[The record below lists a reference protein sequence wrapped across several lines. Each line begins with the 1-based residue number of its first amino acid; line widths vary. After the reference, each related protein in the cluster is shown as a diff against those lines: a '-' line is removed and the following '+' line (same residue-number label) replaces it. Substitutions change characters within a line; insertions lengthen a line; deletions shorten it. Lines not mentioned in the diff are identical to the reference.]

1 MKVGDIVDSR
11 YKLVRPLGAG
21 AMGQVFL
28 AEDVGSGEQVAL
40 KTVNEELITGD
51 GLGRFE
57 SEFNAIKEIQHPN
70 TVRML
75 GFNKRYFT
83 MEFVDG
89 EVLDPAKRLLM
100 AEVLRIG
107 AEVCRALNFIHRK
120 GIIHGDLKPA
130 HILLTKKAKKEG
142 AEHDATEGD
151 GYVKL
156 IDFGLS
162 RPAAGAAVT
171 VKEDVK
177 IEGTIEYMAPEQ
189 IKGLGK
195 DTRSDLYSFGVLLYE
210 MLTGRLPFQGND
222 FLTIALG
229 HLNKTPEALSRVNPD
244 IPPQLEALVLRL
256 LHKNPHHR
264 PQTAEEVGRRLV
276 ELMGG
281 REARETVVLKGRQY
295 LFSPSFVGREREM
308 EVLNAYLGKALQM
321 NGCCVMVHGGSGI
334 GKRRFMREFRADHL
348 LDEMVFLS
356 GTGSPSPAPSGQYY
370 AELLSQAFHVLERL
384 NAKFLSEKVWEWG
397 IMLARLGPK
406 SIPEWYLENLQHAIS
421 AEPALMARNIAELL
435 ISIGAYRPLVMTVEN
450 LQFSD
455 RFGCELFEI
464 LVKACDKRP
473 VFLLAAYRDEPGVRE
488 TPFTRMLAHLQKN
501 KQIVEVRLKP
511 LDRKNV
517 ELMISSMM
525 GHAEVARQIGEE
537 VSRVTGG
544 NPLFAEEVIKSFAD
558 QEIIFRVGSQ
568 WRVDEKLL
576 EDYAI
581 PGNVEDVIFDRAM
594 MLGPK
599 HREVVEALSVIRW
612 AADFETLMT
621 LTRMTQLDLYYI
633 LGDLVSEGILKESRR
648 PGGKNYRF
656 SSERVRQYFY
666 SRMDARMRVRCHE
679 QMARVVE
686 AQHENALDLVLDDL
700 IYHYGGCGNN
710 RKLLECLL
718 RAGNRAETEVS
729 LNAALQYYE
738 RALDVISEQTDD
750 AKRRAAVLGEIA
762 RLTCEIGDLNKA
774 RVHFE
779 TGLRTVEKDTIE
791 AAQLARDMG
800 QMFLVSGDSE
810 RAEECFR
817 FAEKVLARHGIEDAL
832 LHTNMGEYHLHTDN
846 LKAAEECLIK
856 ARRVARSTD
865 DRAALV
871 RANELMGTT
880 LLRKGKTEEGI
891 TVLQEG
897 LSAAERSNSVRLRLR
912 ALSALI
918 RAMVY
923 LGRIDKASTY
933 IFGVQELAAQC
944 DSRLD
949 FLSYLLAAGEFYL
962 RKGQLDTAQEFLDRC
977 LSVAKEVG
985 EKRKVADAY
994 ALLGTL
1000 NIERD
1005 DLKVGIELC
1014 ERGLNIARSLN
1025 SKYRMAQIAWLL
1037 GGAFLTKG
1045 EYDTAQEF
1053 LGHSRRLF
1061 DMIGVERELSQV
1073 FHLLGEV
1080 HYRKRE
1086 LFTARQFL
1094 TMAIDRANLQDDWAI
1109 LGRAQRIL
1117 ARIYMEEDDIA
1128 GARRSYEESIAIFE
1142 RHDDVLGLAR
1152 SCQDFGLFLLEYDTR
1167 NGDTPSQAGMEYL
1180 GRAHDLYRSSNAEFL
1195 ARKTEV
1201 LLNKFRRKVKSAELD
1216 AGEGI
1221 VRENIAVDEIRES
1234 VRKTFDA
1241 ILNDAHTLGE
1251 TGEITMPSD
1260 RLPEKYLEEVQT
1272 RINEAQ
1278 GTFYKQ
1284 LDRVTEQNRR
1294 LQQDLEFLME
1304 EKNNLAL
1311 LQEISRTINSELDM
1325 NRLINKILDM
1335 VIEVLQAERGFLI
1348 LKDSEGKLVI
1358 RVARN
1363 IDRDTIKKPEFKVSF
1378 SISKRVMKTGETILT
1393 SNAQEDA
1400 RFKDKISVHDL
1411 KLKSVL
1417 CVPFKS
1423 KDQILGAV
1431 YVDNRFVSG
1440 LFGEKD
1446 LELLTAFSNQAA
1458 IALENARLYEE
1469 NLNKQKEVE
1478 ELNQRLQQKVNT
1490 QEVEL
1495 AKVKSVLED
1504 SQKQLG
1510 LKYDYS
1516 KIIGRSRA
1524 MQEVLHLLD
1533 RIIDTHVPVL
1543 IQGESGTGKELVAR
1557 AVHYNGSLKD
1567 KPFAAENCAA
1577 LPETLLESE
1586 LFGYKR
1592 GAFTGADRDKKG
1604 LFEIA
1609 NGGTLFLDEVAEMSE
1624 NMQKKFLRVLQE
1636 GEIRPVGGK
1645 EYIKV
1650 KVRIISA
1657 TNKDLKTLM
1666 QKGQFREDLYYRL
1679 NVVTINLPPLR
1690 ERPEDIPLLVEH
1702 FLTKIA
1708 QETGRP
1714 KPEITPEVISFL
1726 ERYKWPG
1733 NVRELENELNRLVAL
1748 SDRVIRKDS
1757 LSLNIRLLEEPGV
1770 APEQETAW
1778 WRNRTLKDI
1787 EREAILNTLRTVSN
1801 NKVEAARI
1809 LEIDRTTLYNKMKR
1823 YGIEE

>member
-1 MKVGDIVDSR
+1 MKVGDLVDNR

-28 AEDVGSGEQVAL
+28 AEDVESGEQVAL
-40 KTVNEELITGD
+40 KTINEELTTGD

-70 TVRML
+70 TVRMI
-75 GFNKRYFT
+75 GFNKHYFT
-83 MEFVDG
+83 MEFIDG
-89 EVLDPAKRLLM
+89 EVLDPAKRLPM
-100 AEVLRIG
+100 AEALRIG
-107 AEVCRALNFIHRK
+107 AETCRALNFIHRK

-130 HILLTKKAKKEG
+130 HILLVRKRKEG
-142 AEHDATEGD
+142 AEYGATDGD

-162 RPAAGAAVT
+162 RPAAGTAVT

-222 FLTIALG
+222 FLAIALG
-229 HLNKTPEALSRVNPD
+229 HLNKTPEPPSRLNPD
-244 IPPQLEALVLRL
+244 IPSQLDALVSRL
-256 LHKNPHHR
+256 LHKNPDRR

-295 LFSPSFVGREREM
+295 LFAPSFVGREREL
-308 EVLNAYLGKALQM
+308 EVLNAYLSKTMQS

-334 GKRRFMREFRADHL
+334 GKRRLLREFRADHL
-348 LDEMVFLS
+348 LDELVFLS
-356 GTGSPSPAPSGQYY
+356 GTGSPAPAASGQYY
-370 AELLSQAFHVLERL
+370 TELLAQAFHVLNRL

-397 IMLARLGPK
+397 IMLGRLAPK
-406 SIPEWYLENLQHAIS
+406 SIPEWYIENLQAAIS

-435 ISIGAYRPLVMTVEN
+435 ISISAYRPLVITVEN
-450 LQFSD
+450 LQFAD

-464 LVKACDKRP
+464 LFKACEKRP
-473 VFLLAAYRDEPGVRE
+473 VLVMAAYRDEPGIRE
-488 TPFTRMLAHLQKN
+488 TPFTRMLAHLQKD
-501 KQIVEVRLKP
+501 KLITDLRLKP
-511 LDRKNV
+511 FDRKNL

-525 GHAEVARQIGEE
+525 GHSEVARQIGEE

-594 MLGPK
+594 TLGPK
-599 HREVVEALSVIRW
+599 HRGVVEAVSLIRW

-621 LTRMTQLDLYYI
+621 LTRMTQLDMYYI
-633 LGDLVSEGILKESRR
+633 LGDLVSEGILIESRR
-648 PGGKNYRF
+648 PTGKNYRF

-666 SRMDARMRVRCHE
+666 SRMDPRTRARWHE
-679 QMARVVE
+679 QMARIVE
-686 AQHENALDLVLDDL
+686 AQHENALDAVLDDF
-700 IYHYGGCGNN
+700 IYHYGGCHNN

-718 RAGNRAETEVS
+718 RAGERAETEVS

-738 RALDVISEQTDD
+738 RALGVIGEQPDD
-750 AKRRAAVLGEIA
+750 AKRRATVLDKIA
-762 RLTCEIGDLNKA
+762 RLTLETGDLNKA

-779 TGLRTVEKDTIE
+779 TGVRTVEKDTVE

-810 RAEECFR
+810 RAEDCFR
-817 FAEKVLARHGIEDAL
+817 FAERVFARHGIEDAT
-832 LHTNMGEYHLHTDN
+832 LHASIGEYYLHTDN
-846 LKAAEECLIK
+846 LKTAEERLIK

-871 RANELMGTT
+871 RANELMGIT
-880 LLRKGKTEEGI
+880 LLRQGKSEEGI

-897 LSAAERSNSVRLRLR
+897 LSAAERTNSVRLKLR
-912 ALSALI
+912 ARSALI
-918 RAMVY
+918 RAMLY
-923 LGRIDKASTY
+923 LGRVDKAGTY
-933 IFGVQELAAQC
+933 IFEAQELASQN
-944 DSRLD
+944 DSKLD
-949 FLSYLLAAGEFYL
+949 FLAYLLAAGEFYL

-977 LSVAKEVG
+977 LNIAREVG

-1005 DLKVGIELC
+1005 DLKTGIELC

-1061 DMIGVERELSQV
+1061 EMIGVERELSQV

-1094 TMAIDRANLQDDWAI
+1094 TMAIDRANLQDDWSI
-1109 LGRAQRIL
+1109 LGKAHRIL
-1117 ARIYMEEDDIA
+1117 AHIYMEEDDIA
-1128 GARRSYEESIAIFE
+1128 GARRSYAESIAIFE

-1152 SCQDFGLFLLEYDTR
+1152 SCQDFGLFLLEYDTHEA
-1167 NGDTPSQAGMEYL
+1167 DAPSQAGMEYL

-1201 LLNKFRRKVKSAELD
+1201 LLNKFRRKMKSAELD
-1216 AGEGI
+1216 AAEGA
-1221 VRENIAVDEIRES
+1221 VPAGIAVDEIRES

-1241 ILNDAHTLGE
+1241 ILNEARSTGATGE
-1251 TGEITMPSD
+1251 TAMSSE

-1278 GTFYKQ
+1278 GALYKQ
-1284 LDRVTEQNRR
+1284 MDRIAEQNRR
-1294 LQQDLEFLME
+1294 LQQDVEFLME

-1348 LKDSEGKLVI
+1348 LKDSDGKLVI
-1358 RVARN
+1358 RTARN
-1363 IDRDTIKKPEFKVSF
+1363 IDRDSIKKPEFKVSF
-1378 SISKRVMKTGETILT
+1378 SIAKRVMKTGETILT

-1417 CVPFKS
+1417 CVPFKA

-1440 LFGEKD
+1440 LFGDHD

-1458 IALENARLYEE
+1458 IALENARLYED
-1469 NLNKQKEVE
+1469 NLNKHKEVA
-1478 ELNQRLQQKVNT
+1478 ELNQRLQQKVTT

-1495 AKVKSVLED
+1495 EKVKSVLED

-1533 RIIDTHVPVL
+1533 RIIDTQVPIL

-1557 AVHYNGSLKD
+1557 AIHYNGLLKD

-1609 NGGTLFLDEVAEMSE
+1609 NGGSLFLDEVAEMSE
-1624 NMQKKFLRVLQE
+1624 NMQKKLLRVLQE

-1645 EYIKV
+1645 DYIKV

-1666 QKGQFREDLYYRL
+1666 QKGNFREDLYYRL

-1690 ERPEDIPLLVEH
+1690 ERPADIPLLVSH

-1708 QETGRP
+1708 HESRRP
-1714 KPEITPEVISFL
+1714 QPEIEPDVITLL

-1733 NVRELENELNRLVAL
+1733 NVRELENELNRAVAL

-1757 LSLNIRLLEEPGV
+1757 LSLNIRLLEDPSA
-1770 APEQETAW
+1770 APAQDAASW
-1778 WRNRTLKDI
+1778 HNRTLKDI
-1787 EREAILNTLRTVSN
+1787 EREAILNTLRSVSN